1 MKVYSLFLRT
11 FLVLV
16 STLMVAHCGVL
27 HKKVQ
32 VADLPTMSVTT
43 QKMQEQ
49 KRATSIQ
56 VLYPSNYSTT
66 TKSEIGLVARVDA
79 GEPVRNITV
88 SVNARQLKRFDISR
102 KGEKFQRS
110 IPIEVVSP
118 LTLGQNK
125 IALIVTTIQGEELQK
140 IVEVNRVKPTKM
152 AFSKSI
158 GKRWAVAI
166 GISQYL
172 YARKGIRPLQ
182 YAHRDASEFI
192 EFLHTPQ
199 GGSFHPTHTKL
210 LINEEASTRNVRS
223 ALFTFLKQA
232 RKDDLVIIY
241 FAGHGAPEPGR
252 TDNLYLITYDTDPK
266 DLASTAFPMWDMET
280 ALKRYIVA
288 ERVIVIADACH
299 SAGVGGEIG
308 LRAAGNANLI
318 NIYLEN
324 LQKTKPGRVI
334 ITASEANQLSRE
346 GSEWGGHG
354 VFTYFL
360 LRGLKGQAD
369 SDGSGVI
376 TIAEAFNYVYD
387 KVRRATSSLQHPN
400 IQGQFDPNF
409 PLAVIR

>member
-1 MKVYSLFLRT
+1 MRTHIIFLRT
-11 FLVLV
+11 FLILVL
-16 STLMVAHCGVL
+16 TLMVARCGVL

-32 VADLPTMSVTT
+32 VADLPTMGVTT
-43 QKMQEQ
+43 QKMKEH
-49 KRATSIQ
+49 KRSTSIQ
-56 VLYPSNYSTT
+56 VLYPSNNSTT

-88 SVNARQLKRFDISR
+88 SVNARQLKRFDIER
-102 KGEKFQRS
+102 KSDKFQTS
-110 IPIEVVSP
+110 IPIEIVSP
-118 LTLGQNK
+118 LTLGQNR
-125 IALIVTTIQGEELQK
+125 ITLAVTTIQGEKLQK
-140 IVEVNRVKPTKM
+140 IVKVERIKPVEM

-192 EFLHTPQ
+192 KFLHTPQ
-199 GGSFHPTHTKL
+199 GGGFHPAHTKL
-210 LINEEASTRNVRS
+210 LINEQASTRNVRS

-232 RKDDLVIIY
+232 KKDDLVIIY

-252 TDNLYLITYDTDPK
+252 TDNLYLITYDSDPE

-299 SAGVGGEIG
+299 SAGVSGEIG
-308 LRAAGNANLI
+308 LRAVGNANLI
-318 NIYLEN
+318 NVYLEN

-346 GSEWGGHG
+346 GPEWDGHG

-376 TIAEAFNYVYD
+376 TIAEAFNYVYNR
-387 KVRRATSSLQHPN
+387 VRRATSSMQHPN
-400 IQGQFDPNF
+400 IQGKFDPTF
-409 PLAVIR
+409 PLSVIR